1 MIRLKVKRNFLRC
14 YEQTFFLTLLLTAS
28 LSVRAQQFPLSVKE
42 GKITYHADKQGNR
55 IPDYSSCGYENSN
68 KPIPDVENRVFVSW
82 QEGDCSARIQQAID
96 YVSILKPDAQGFRGA
111 VLLDEGT
118 FCLHQPLRLTTSGVV
133 LRGIHRDRTILKKWG
148 QIVAPLFM

>member
-1 MIRLKVKRNFLRC
+1 MNRL
-14 YEQTFFLTLLLTAS
+14 FFLTLLLTAS

-82 QEGDCSARIQQAID
+82 QEGDCSARIQQAIN
-96 YVSILKPDAQGFRGA
+96 YVSILKPELPDGIDRVRDHAGCSA
-111 VLLDEGT
+111 V
-118 FCLHQPLRLTTSGVV
+118 C
-133 LRGIHRDRTILKKWG
+133 I
-148 QIVAPLFM
+148 